1 MMNVNAV
8 RVGRSLVRKDLT
20 YRESQA
26 NGDWRLAVRAR
37 IAEGSGAQK
46 DVQHVKNA
54 FSSTASVSALANSI
68 RKSMSVT

>member
-26 NGDWRLAVRAR
+26 NGNWRLAVRPR
-37 IAEGSGAQK
+37 IAEGSGTRK
-46 DVQHVKNA
+46 DVQQVKNA
-54 FSSTASVSALANSI
+54 FSSTASVSALANLI